1 MNIKFGIYKPKQCAE
16 SEKQKAIYQKLEGK
30 SATWYYAINK
40 ENVADYIYAS
50 TRNKEGFGG
59 RSLQFELEDGTIDNV
74 VGPWQAGAENMKKET
89 GVDITKKHLMSF
101 VVCEKYKN
109 AEGFYQNGECI
120 NVLHSAFN
128 ECMDF
133 NEPKRIAQQI
143 AIDRDDLDSVYL
155 VQVSSG
161 GGMAGYEKLDG
172 KLRFKVKH

>member
-1 MNIKFGIYKPKQCAE
+1 
-16 SEKQKAIYQKLEGK
+16 
-30 SATWYYAINK
+30 
-40 ENVADYIYAS
+40 
-50 TRNKEGFGG
+50 
-59 RSLQFELEDGTIDNV
+59 
-74 VGPWQAGAENMKKET
+74 
-89 GVDITKKHLMSF
+89 MSF